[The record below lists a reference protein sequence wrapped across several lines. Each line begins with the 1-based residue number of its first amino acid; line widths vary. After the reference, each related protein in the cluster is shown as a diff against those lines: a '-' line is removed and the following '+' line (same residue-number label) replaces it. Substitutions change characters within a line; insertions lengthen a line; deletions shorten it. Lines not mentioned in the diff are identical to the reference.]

1 MLSALG
7 GRKFLLS
14 VLGMGC
20 ITVLALHR
28 VDASAFGSI
37 ALIVGAFSGANGWV
51 ESSYA
56 KKANNV

>member
-1 MLSALG
+1 
-7 GRKFLLS
+7 
-14 VLGMGC
+14 
-20 ITVLALHR
+20 LHR